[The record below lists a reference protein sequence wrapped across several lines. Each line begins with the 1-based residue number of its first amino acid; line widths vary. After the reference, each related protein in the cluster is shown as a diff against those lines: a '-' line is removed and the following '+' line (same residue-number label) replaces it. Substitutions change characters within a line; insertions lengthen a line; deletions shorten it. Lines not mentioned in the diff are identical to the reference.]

1 MTNLVV
7 STNKLLDDN
16 QVQQVTSYKY
26 LGLYQTCEIF
36 RRIGLISENHSS
48 LKKYNKNRNNTSR
61 NGKIDVGGLT

>member
-36 RRIGLISENHSS
+36 RRIGLTWAAFGNLRESFKSEEVQQ
-48 LKKYNKNRNNTSR
+48 K
-61 NGKIDVGGLT
+61 